1 MVSNADI
8 LSGSPSSYSEPTT
21 IMPGR
26 SKLDG
31 QHGSLMLLK
40 TGKTRVLL
48 AGVSEDEDNIAVFKA
63 VLLLLLLLLLLL
75 GLSA

>member
-1 MVSNADI
+1 
-8 LSGSPSSYSEPTT
+8 
-21 IMPGR
+21 MPGC

-31 QHGSLMLLK
+31 QHGSLMLLE

-48 AGVSEDEDNIAVFKA
+48 AGMSEDEDNIAVFEA
-63 VLLLLLLLLLLL
+63 LLLLLLLLLLL